1 MPGPPPPK
9 VYAVEISTEN
19 YLDADKH
26 PERIPEDSITYIGRR
41 YARACRDETSIEDL
55 HPFCV
60 FDHLKKGLPVCG
72 TDKQPLCKKY
82 CDAVTDDARAK
93 RLKIAKD

>member
-1 MPGPPPPK
+1 M
-9 VYAVEISTEN
+9 
-19 YLDADKH
+19 
-26 PERIPEDSITYIGRR
+26 
-41 YARACRDETSIEDL
+41 
-55 HPFCV
+55 

-72 TDKQPLCKKY
+72 TDKHPLCKKY